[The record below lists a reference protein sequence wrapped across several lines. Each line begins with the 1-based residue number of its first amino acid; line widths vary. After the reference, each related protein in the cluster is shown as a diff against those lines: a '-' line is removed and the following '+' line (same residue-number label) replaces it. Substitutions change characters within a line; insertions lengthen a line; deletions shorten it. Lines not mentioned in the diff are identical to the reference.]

1 VEIAL
6 PLSES
11 TPSSGNGMINEIS
24 SSAAIT
30 HLRALLRTERFS
42 VQPVAMSVTVR
53 V

>member
-1 VEIAL
+1 MNSL

-11 TPSSGNGMINEIS
+11 TPRIGNGMILAIS
-24 SSAAIT
+24 ASAAIT
-30 HLRALLRTERFS
+30 HLRAMLGTERFS